1 MGNSFPIVYRASQ
14 PPHPLDSCE
23 FCMVGSA
30 PTRNTIIDGQSATI
44 NSLRQ
49 ALARTSAGAPAASR
63 TTIIDGQSATV
74 GSLHQALANAV
85 EAHLHARH
93 RAPCAPKTKLLF
105 ARMDFRG
112 VGNDLN
118 SAIRAFACAL
128 AQDRQVVFLPPSRES
143 MDKYPWLKE
152 LGVSWQ
158 SPWHWL
164 HRAGLHFDSLLVAS
178 SCQLELL
185 TPERRHVLMALAEAN
200 DTDAETTLT
209 RLGETAL
216 AKVSRLWRPIWRV
229 GLGPT
234 VIPSAFRSQGLLWWF
249 QALGSYLIRAR
260 GSLRQS
266 LNSHEAMKPFRT
278 PPAAIAEDDVRSPLV
293 AEHFGQTTCT
303 RSGQRS
309 GAPCDGIGVGWH
321 PRVWFD
327 LALHIRMGDVC
338 GKNAPK
344 RGQHK
349 RKCSPQPL
357 QDALRLMHSHGLRG
371 NLFFASDSAE
381 TVDEAMRVG
390 PSFGF
395 NVTSLA
401 FDRSAPDQDGT
412 GCARSAAK
420 NSTSAVAL
428 ETGLELC
435 KRSQSREQA
444 LLVEALLDVFML
456 SRSSVLVGAMM
467 SNFPR
472 LALQTRLQAST
483 DDKRYLALD
492 GRDWCTRTSCRMNYT
507 VKFGTA

>member
-1 MGNSFPIVYRASQ
+1 M
-14 PPHPLDSCE
+14 E
-23 FCMVGSA
+23 A

-209 RLGETAL
+209 RLGETTL

-327 LALHIRMGDVC
+327 LG
-338 GKNAPK
+338 
-344 RGQHK
+344 
-349 RKCSPQPL
+349 
-357 QDALRLMHSHGLRG
+357 LMTSDGL
-371 NLFFASDSAE
+371 
-381 TVDEAMRVG
+381 
-390 PSFGF
+390 
-395 NVTSLA
+395 
-401 FDRSAPDQDGT
+401 
-412 GCARSAAK
+412 
-420 NSTSAVAL
+420 
-428 ETGLELC
+428 
-435 KRSQSREQA
+435 
-444 LLVEALLDVFML
+444 
-456 SRSSVLVGAMM
+456 
-467 SNFPR
+467 
-472 LALQTRLQAST
+472 
-483 DDKRYLALD
+483 
-492 GRDWCTRTSCRMNYT
+492 
-507 VKFGTA
+507 